1 MVFLVDD
8 KNIRPKVVVIQKRLS
23 FCPDSRTLLMLYIIA
38 VPQSFN

>member
-23 FCPDSRTLLMLYIIA
+23 FCPDSRTLLMLNIIA